1 MLFRDDLSKNEI
13 KKLKA
18 VAADLLHK
26 VKEQISRLDHWTDKQ
41 ETRDMV
47 SNLIRDT
54 LWNELP
60 ESYDD
65 AAVAQCRSRIYEFV
79 YMRYK
84 QVAA

>member
-1 MLFRDDLSKNEI
+1 MLFRDDLSKSDI

-26 VKEQISRLDHWTDKQ
+26 VKEKISTLDHWTDKQ
-41 ETRDMV
+41 ETRETV

-54 LWNELP
+54 LWTELP
-60 ESYDD
+60 ESFDD
-65 AAVAQCRSRIYEFV
+65 NAVSQCRRDIYEFV

-84 QVAA
+84 EVAA